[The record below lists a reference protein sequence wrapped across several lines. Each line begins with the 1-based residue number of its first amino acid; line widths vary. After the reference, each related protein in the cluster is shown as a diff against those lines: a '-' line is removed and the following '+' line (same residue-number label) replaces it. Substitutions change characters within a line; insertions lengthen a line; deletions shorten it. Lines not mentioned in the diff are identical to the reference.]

1 MVGIRCCYKCPD
13 RHVGCHSKCLK
24 YIDEKQ
30 KLEVTKMGEKE
41 SKPVVISQGSFTG
54 SARHRHSKAHKRTR

>member
-1 MVGIRCCYKCPD
+1 MSGIKCCYKCLD

-30 KLEVTKMGEKE
+30 KLEVGKLWEKE
-41 SKPVVISQGSFTG
+41 NKPVVISQSSFTG
-54 SARHRHSKAHKRTR
+54 TARHRHRKSKRK